1 MRDKR
6 KLRRRHLLY
15 YLRVFDRTNDNLVGH
30 LVDITH
36 EGIMLITE
44 HSIEPDQVFQFR
56 MDLPKE
62 IMGREQMH
70 FDAESLWYRKDT
82 NPNFYNIG
90 FRFLRVSQHHFAL
103 IEELL
108 DDFGFRD

>member
-1 MRDKR
+1 
-6 KLRRRHLLY
+6 
-15 YLRVFDRTNDNLVGH
+15 VFDRTNNDLIGH

-36 EGIMLITE
+36 EGIMLISE
-44 HSIEPDQVFQFR
+44 ESIEPNKIFQFR

-62 IMGREQMH
+62 IMGREHMY
-70 FDAESLWYRKDT
+70 FDAESLWYHRDI

-90 FRFLRVSQHHFAL
+90 FRFLKVSQQHFAL
-103 IEELL
+103 VEELL